1 MLAVLSDKFQI
12 PAGRF
17 SVAGYADTA
26 PVASNDDAEGRARNR
41 RVDIVI
47 LNRLMAVPDGG
58 PERKDGKKG

>member
-1 MLAVLSDKFQI
+1 MLAVLSEKFEL
-12 PAGRF
+12 PGERF

-26 PVASNDDAEGRARNR
+26 PVASNKDAEGRARNR

-58 PERKDGKKG
+58 PERKGGKKG